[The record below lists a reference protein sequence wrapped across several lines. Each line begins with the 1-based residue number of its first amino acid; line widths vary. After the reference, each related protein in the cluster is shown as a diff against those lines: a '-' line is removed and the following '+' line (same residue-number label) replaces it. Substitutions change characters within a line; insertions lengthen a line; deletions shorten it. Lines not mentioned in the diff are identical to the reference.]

1 MYFVVKLILTYMCN
15 CRELAWH
22 DLAFYN
28 ADLYEGLRRMMLD
41 AEEGKKD
48 QEEFVATY
56 CCYFEVCTRTYTYI
70 IVKSMPYVC
79 FSIIISAPS
88 IA

>member
-1 MYFVVKLILTYMCN
+1 MISIMLFFFLCFDLYL

-48 QEEFVATY
+48 QEEFVSTY
-56 CCYFEVCTRTYTYI
+56 CCYFEVQ
-70 IVKSMPYVC
+70 
-79 FSIIISAPS
+79 
-88 IA
+88 

>member
-1 MYFVVKLILTYMCN
+1 MNIIITVYSIFFIIHVPQIYTNCLDIVCCLRNNILIYMYIN
-15 CRELAWH
+15 RELAWH

-56 CCYFEVCTRTYTYI
+56 CCYFEV
-70 IVKSMPYVC
+70 S
-79 FSIIISAPS
+79 
-88 IA
+88 

>member
-1 MYFVVKLILTYMCN
+1 LLIIFCFLFWCVPY
-15 CRELAWH
+15 RELAWH

-56 CCYFEVCTRTYTYI
+56 CCYFEVRIHYQLF
-70 IVKSMPYVC
+70 IV
-79 FSIIISAPS
+79 A
-88 IA
+88 